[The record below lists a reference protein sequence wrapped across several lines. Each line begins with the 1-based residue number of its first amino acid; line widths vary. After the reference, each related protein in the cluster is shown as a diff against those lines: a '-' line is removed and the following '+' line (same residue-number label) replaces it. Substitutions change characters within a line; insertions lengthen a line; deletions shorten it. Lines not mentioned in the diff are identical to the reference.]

1 MYKSLVENYIKKLSF
16 SDLDHYISKNYP
28 TVTMDEKRIVYY
40 YLKNRW
46 QDLYNEDEE
55 VLKEVKEKVSND
67 TYQEILKLLNS
78 AYQFKNR

>member
-1 MYKSLVENYIKKLSF
+1 MYKSLVEAYIKRLSF
-16 SDLDHYISKNYP
+16 SELDKYITKNYRS
-28 TVTMDEKRIVYY
+28 VTQDEKKVIYY